1 MSSKSKLFQMCF
13 IQNRFKR
20 RFRLSKEAFSYVLS
34 AINVPGHMSTSVTPI
49 LQLAATLNLLAS
61 GSFQHNVGNDFL
73 LGLAQSTVCKIV
85 RNISSEIENVLCS
98 REIQFLPDE
107 SLKCMESFME
117 KFKCPGGWY

>member
-1 MSSKSKLFQMCF
+1 MCF

-34 AINVPGHMSTSVTPI
+34 AINVPGIMSTSVTPI